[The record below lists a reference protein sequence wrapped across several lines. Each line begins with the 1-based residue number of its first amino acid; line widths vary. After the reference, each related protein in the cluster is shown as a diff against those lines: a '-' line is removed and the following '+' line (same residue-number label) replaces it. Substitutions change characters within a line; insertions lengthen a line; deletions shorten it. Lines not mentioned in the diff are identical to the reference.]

1 MPDADLLIAATAIAH
16 DLTLE
21 TKDAHFVRLKSL
33 GLKLA

>member
-1 MPDADLLIAATAIAH
+1 LIAATAIAQ

-21 TKDAHFVRLKSL
+21 TKDAHFARLKSL